1 MKIIDNKNLF
11 YKIFSVVLAVMLWLY
26 VSNQEN
32 PLTEQMFTV
41 PLEIR
46 DLSPTLVITEQPS
59 FVKVRIEGQRQEL
72 ANVTTRDIH
81 AFLEMDGTDAGM
93 HLLDVNVSVPAKTR
107 LVSVTPTDI
116 NVNVETVA
124 TAQVPVVVSYANEEP
139 AKGYMALPVVLN
151 PTRVEISGPQ
161 DKLKNIKQVFVEVN
175 LAGIS
180 ANYHQKLPTK
190 VADED
195 GNLLADLITVSP
207 KEVDVLVPIIR
218 ELPSKTVPVKVPL
231 TGSPA
236 SGYQVER
243 VVIEPQVVPIY
254 GDFARID
261 LIDSLSTA
269 AVDIAGATG
278 DVNQRVALQVPGG
291 LTVVENLEI
300 TAVVRISKIVE
311 KTFSAVPIT
320 QRGLSAGMTAT
331 LAGSSVEIV
340 VAGSEALLSKMTLAD
355 IQCTID
361 LTGLPI
367 GSYQLTIQTAAP
379 VGVTVKSVGPSQIGV
394 TLK

>member
-11 YKIFSVVLAVMLWLY
+11 YKIFSLVLAVLLWLY

-46 DLSPTLVITEQPS
+46 DLSQTLVISEQPS

-72 ANVTTRDIH
+72 STVTTRDIH
-81 AFLEMDGTDAGM
+81 AFLELEGTDAGL
-93 HLLDVNVSVPAKTR
+93 HLMDVNVSVPGKTR
-107 LVSVTPTDI
+107 LVAVTPTNI

-124 TAQVPVVVSYANEEP
+124 FAQVPVVVSFANENP

-161 DKLKNIKQVFVEVN
+161 EKLKNIKQVFVEVN

-180 ANYHQKLPTK
+180 VNYHQKLPTK
-190 VADED
+190 VADSS
-195 GNLLADLITVSP
+195 GNLLTDSIAITP

-231 TGSPA
+231 SGEPA
-236 SGYQVER
+236 AGYLVER

-269 AVDIAGATG
+269 PVNIAGATQ
-278 DVNQRVALQVPGG
+278 DVTQRVALQIPTG
-291 LTVVENLEI
+291 LTVVENQEV
-300 TAVVRISKIVE
+300 TAVIRISKIVQQ
-311 KTFSAVPIT
+311 KFTGVPII
-320 QRGLSAGMTAT
+320 QRGLPAGMTAVLDAST
-331 LAGSSVEIV
+331 AEIV
-340 VAGSEALLSKMTLAD
+340 LEGSETALSKITLAD
-355 IQCTID
+355 IQGYID
-361 LTGLPI
+361 LTGLAAGGHQLPI
-367 GSYQLTIQTAAP
+367 RVTVPA
-379 VGVTVKSVGPSQIGV
+379 GVTLFSVGPAKVGV
-394 TLK
+394 ILQ